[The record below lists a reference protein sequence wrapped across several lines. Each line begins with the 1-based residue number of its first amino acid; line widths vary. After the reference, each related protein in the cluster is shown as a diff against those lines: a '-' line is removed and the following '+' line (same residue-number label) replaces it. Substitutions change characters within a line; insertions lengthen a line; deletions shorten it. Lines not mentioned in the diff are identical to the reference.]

1 MYQIY
6 IYIYMYHIYIDIY
19 IYTYIHIYIYTYIH
33 IYVAPRVR
41 VHKGRETGT
50 NQFLGFGVPTPK
62 GKSPLKRA
70 LHRDPLGPY
79 ELVTLLDTCAA
90 HSSRVLAFAPRV
102 P

>member
-1 MYQIY
+1 MYNIY
-6 IYIYMYHIYIDIY
+6 YNAHIH
-19 IYTYIHIYIYTYIH
+19 TYIH
-33 IYVAPRVR
+33 VAPRVR

-90 HSSRVLAFAPRV
+90 HSSRVLAFAPHV